1 MTRMTAKADIK
12 KHGQVAINNA
22 LYQEFLQ
29 LHDLDGFEGQHA
41 STLTTDVV
49 DENWDMLFILYGDAR
64 TQFEGRSSVSHEGL
78 VFGSG
83 HRFDCSGDAVRN
95 WEIGSLLTRDFASGC

>member
-41 STLTTDVV
+41 SALTTDVV
-49 DENWDMLFILYGDAR
+49 DEN
-64 TQFEGRSSVSHEGL
+64 
-78 VFGSG
+78 
-83 HRFDCSGDAVRN
+83 
-95 WEIGSLLTRDFASGC
+95 